1 MVTSFANILSH
12 SVSCLFIWFLA
23 PFAMEKLL
31 SLIRF
36 HLFVFAFVFH
46 YSRGQIQKKI
56 LLRFMS
62 KSVLPMFSS
71 RSCIVS
77 SLTFRSLI
85 PFEFILSSITRKKL
99 QRKKKKHMEAKQY
112 ATKQLVDHGRD
123 KKHPKINENKNKFFQ
138 NRICSSKREV
148 YSDTSLS
155 QETRKISNNLKIL
168 PKS

>member
-12 SVSCLFIWFLA
+12 SVSCLFIWFVA

-99 QRKKKKHMEAKQY
+99 KKKKTTKNHMEAKQY
-112 ATKQLVDHGRD
+112 ATKQLVDHWRD
-123 KKHPKINENKNKFFQ
+123 KKHLKINE
-138 NRICSSKREV
+138 
-148 YSDTSLS
+148 SDFRVQSV
-155 QETRKISNNLKIL
+155 QK
-168 PKS
+168 

>member
-1 MVTSFANILSH
+1 
-12 SVSCLFIWFLA
+12 
-23 PFAMEKLL
+23 
-31 SLIRF
+31 
-36 HLFVFAFVFH
+36 
-46 YSRGQIQKKI
+46 
-56 LLRFMS
+56 
-62 KSVLPMFSS
+62 
-71 RSCIVS
+71 
-77 SLTFRSLI
+77 
-85 PFEFILSSITRKKL
+85 
-99 QRKKKKHMEAKQY
+99 MEAKQY